1 MNVLEGIDG
10 MRQLPAGAVISI
22 GNFDGVHLGHQ
33 HLLAHARELKAST
46 GAAELAVI
54 TFEPHPFSVLRP
66 KDVPPRLTP
75 PCAKRELLGRAG
87 VDSIVVLPPSR
98 EVLDLTAEEFWRIL
112 RDDIR
117 PSYLIEGSTFTF
129 GKGRGGT
136 IDRLRE
142 WTTTGHIRLH
152 VMPAVEVAL
161 LNMHVVPASSSIIRW
176 LLAGGRVR
184 DAAIC
189 LGRAY
194 TIEGRVIHGAA
205 RGRELGV
212 PTANLQCDEQ
222 LIPADGVYAGRC
234 AAAGRTWAAAV
245 SIGTN
250 PTFGDNPRTI
260 EAHLIGFDGDLY
272 DQTLRLELLDWQRDQ
287 RTFAGVEILKQWIAR
302 DVEGTLARAGDDPS
316 QPLVATE
323 ATNGIP

>member
-1 MNVLEGIDG
+1 MIVLEGLDG
-10 MRQLPAGAVISI
+10 MRQLPPGAVISI

-33 HLLAHARELKAST
+33 RLLAHARELKASS
-46 GAAELAVI
+46 GDAALAVI
-54 TFEPHPFSVLRP
+54 TFEPHPLTVLRP
-66 KDVPPRLTP
+66 RDVPPRLTSP
-75 PCAKRELLGRAG
+75 AAKRELLQKAG
-87 VDSIVVLPPSR
+87 VDAIVVLPPSR

-112 RDDIR
+112 RDDVR
-117 PSYLIEGSTFTF
+117 PSHLIEGSSFTF

-142 WTTTGHIRLH
+142 WTATGDVRLH

-189 LGRAY
+189 LGRGY
-194 TIEGRVIHGAA
+194 TLEGRVIHGAA

-212 PTANLQCDEQ
+212 PTANLQCDDQ
-222 LIPADGVYAGRC
+222 LVPADGVYAGRC
-234 AAAGRTWAAAV
+234 AIAGRIWPAAI

-272 DQTLRLELLDWQRDQ
+272 GQTLRLELLDWQRDQ

-302 DVEGTLARAGDDPS
+302 DIEGTLARASNDPS
-316 QPLVATE
+316 RPLVATE
-323 ATNGIP
+323 AMNGFV